1 MKLKYSTLITFLLVW
16 AAVALLRVTAERD
29 QLQEQLGAIEG
40 VQTATIESPSAEDAN
55 PNMRDTR
62 AALAST
68 DEGTSRTTSGW
79 TASEWADRIKAI
91 APETIT
97 LTEIVAT
104 DDYVTLTGEANSSS
118 DIAMLMR
125 AIDAAELGSPN
136 LQQAMRIGDVSEF
149 TLGVKVKQ
157 APSMLT
163 PAY

>member
-1 MKLKYSTLITFLLVW
+1 MKLKYSYLVTFLFVW
-16 AAVALLRVTAERD
+16 AAVALVRVTAERN
-29 QLQEQLGAIEG
+29 QLQEQLSAIEG
-40 VQTATIESPSAEDAN
+40 VQTEPIESPDDQDAA

-62 AALAST
+62 AALPST
-68 DEGTSRTTSGW
+68 DEQTSRTTSGW

-91 APETIT
+91 APANIM
-97 LTEIVAT
+97 LTEVVAT
-104 DDYVTLTGEANSSS
+104 DDYVTLTGEAKSSS

-125 AIDAAELGSPN
+125 AIDAADLGSPN

-157 APSMLT
+157 SPSMLT